1 MAGGTEDVAHRFRGL
16 DRWPAGDLLT
26 ALWEGQ
32 TRALAAC
39 LPALPAL
46 AAATDAAAARLAT
59 GRGRLVY
66 AGAGSSAMVAALDA
80 LDLGPTFDWPAD
92 RLVLLVAGGLDLSRG
107 LAGAAEDDEGAG
119 RADLAAA
126 AVGPDD
132 VVAGL
137 SASGTSAY
145 TVGAVRAARDRGA
158 LTLGVASTAGSPLLA
173 AAEHAILV
181 ATGPE
186 VIAGST
192 RLGAG
197 TAQKVVLNLFS
208 TGVMTALGSVY
219 DNLMINVR
227 PENAKLRH
235 RCAAMVA
242 RIAGVDRAAAEAAL
256 GRHGDV
262 RRAVL
267 GLAGLDGPAIDRL
280 LAETGGNLRRAM
292 ERASAAD
299 TPARAVDADTPKPNN
314 LKPTNL

>member
-1 MAGGTEDVAHRFRGL
+1 MASGTEDAAHRFRGL
-16 DRWPAGDLLT
+16 DVWPTGDLLT

-39 LPALPAL
+39 LPVLPAL
-46 AAATDAAAARLAT
+46 ATATAAAADRLAG

-66 AGAGSSAMVAALDA
+66 AGAGSSGMVAALDA
-80 LDLGPTFDWPAD
+80 LDLGPTFDWPAA
-92 RLVLLVAGGLDLSRG
+92 RLVLLIAGGLDLSRG
-107 LAGAAEDDEGAG
+107 LSGAAEDDEDAG

-126 AVGPDD
+126 GGGPDD
-132 VVAGL
+132 VVIGV
-137 SASGTSAY
+137 SASGNSAY
-145 TVGAVRAARDRGA
+145 TVGILRAARERGA
-158 LTLGVASTAGSPLLA
+158 LTLGVASSAGSPLIA
-173 AAEHAILV
+173 AAEHPILI

-208 TGVMTALGSVY
+208 TGVMTALGNVH

-227 PENAKLRH
+227 PENAKLRR

-242 RIAGVDRAAAEAAL
+242 RIAGVDETAAAAAL
-256 GRHGDV
+256 ERHGDV

-267 GLAGLDGPAIDRL
+267 GLAGADEPLIDRL
-280 LAETGGNLRRAM
+280 LREEGGNLRRAM
-292 ERASAAD
+292 
-299 TPARAVDADTPKPNN
+299 ARAAGHRDSAI
-314 LKPTNL
+314 

>member
-1 MAGGTEDVAHRFRGL
+1 MAGSTEDAARRFRGL
-16 DRWPAGDLLT
+16 DGWPATDLLT

-46 AAATDAAAARLAT
+46 AAAVEAAADRLSRRT
-59 GRGRLVY
+59 GRLVY
-66 AGAGSSAMVAALDA
+66 VGAGSSGMVAALDG
-80 LDLGPTFDWPAD
+80 LDLGPTFDWPAE
-92 RLVLLVAGGLDLSRG
+92 RLVLLIAGGLDLSRG

-119 RADLAAA
+119 RADLETAGA
-126 AVGPDD
+126 GPDD
-132 VVAGL
+132 VVVGV
-137 SASGTSAY
+137 SASGNSAY
-145 TVGAVRAARDRGA
+145 TVGAVRAARQRGA
-158 LTLGVASTAGSPLLA
+158 LTLGVASSAGSPLVA
-173 AAEHAILV
+173 AAEHPILV
-181 ATGPE
+181 PTGPE

-227 PENAKLRH
+227 PENAKLRR

-242 RIAGVDRAAAEAAL
+242 RIAGVDGETAAAAL
-256 GRHGDV
+256 ERHGDV

-267 GLAGLDGPAIDRL
+267 GLAGVAGTEIDRL
-280 LAETGGNLRRAM
+280 LDEAGGNLRRAL
-292 ERASAAD
+292 ERAGQG
-299 TPARAVDADTPKPNN
+299 TGKG
-314 LKPTNL
+314 